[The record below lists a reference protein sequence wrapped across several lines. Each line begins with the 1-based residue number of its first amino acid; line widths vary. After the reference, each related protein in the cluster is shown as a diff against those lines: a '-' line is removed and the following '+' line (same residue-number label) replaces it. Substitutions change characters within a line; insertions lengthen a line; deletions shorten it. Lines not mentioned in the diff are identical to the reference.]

1 MGLEDIAAAAAV
13 SLRTFYGHFESKE
26 EAFVATYEVGH
37 ARSVAVCVEAF
48 ASQPTWPEGVHA
60 GLTALLEFLAAEPAY
75 AHMACVD
82 VATAFPELTE
92 RVQRANAAYAEL
104 LEFGIAQSAGS
115 AAASSAKRP
124 TRIVGEAI
132 VGGIFELLL
141 DYVARGL
148 TERLPEL
155 ADHATYIALTPLIG
169 SAAAAELIAPRRR
182 A

>member
-1 MGLEDIAAAAAV
+1 
-13 SLRTFYGHFESKE
+13 
-26 EAFVATYEVGH
+26 
-37 ARSVAVCVEAF
+37 
-48 ASQPTWPEGVHA
+48 
-60 GLTALLEFLAAEPAY
+60 
-75 AHMACVD
+75 VD

-104 LEFGIAQSAGS
+104 LELGIAQSANS
-115 AAASSAKRP
+115 AAAASSAERP

-155 ADHATYIALTPLIG
+155 TDHATYIALTPLIG
-169 SAAAAELIAPRRR
+169 SNAAAELIAPRGR